1 MIGRGLLWAAIA
13 AFFAI
18 TLTAAYLVV
27 ASDKNLLR
35 MATALIPGRGE
46 RLIVTAPLGE
56 FGRTLEAT
64 DLALQKGLLWQV
76 LKKHHVEW
84 YADRVRE
91 ATDATVAN
99 KSQAEISTMLMQA
112 VVKLRRQYAAEATSA
127 PVARLKSIATLF
139 TANLVRLRAHNI
151 DTCYQ
156 FVSAGE
162 GAPAVVELMQ
172 SPEHTSALQA
182 QLVATFEA
190 INEGRRATRIYPQP
204 KPEDYDALVKLLET
218 RGWKNADLQL
228 FSDSAALAKASP
240 ETVCRLVTE
249 WFESQLAIEDPDVQ
263 LRLIV
268 DSLRPVVAG

>member
-46 RLIVTAPLGE
+46 KVTVTAPIAG
-56 FGRTLEAT
+56 FARTTEAT
-64 DLALQKGLLWQV
+64 DQALQKSVLWQV
-76 LKKHHVEW
+76 LKKYHGDW
-84 YADRVRE
+84 YAERVRE
-91 ATDATVAN
+91 ATEAAVAN
-99 KSQAEISTMLMQA
+99 KSQGEIASAMMQG

-139 TANLVRLRAHNI
+139 TANLVRMRAHSI
-151 DTCYQ
+151 DSCYQ

-162 GAPAVVELMQ
+162 GAPAVVTLLQ
-172 SPEHTSALQA
+172 VPEFTSTLQA

-190 INEGRRATRIYPQP
+190 IEEGRRATRIYPQP
-204 KPEDYDALVKLLET
+204 KPEDYDVLVKLLEA
-218 RGWKNADLQL
+218 RGWKNADMQL
-228 FSDSAALAKASP
+228 FSDSGALAKASP

-249 WFESQLAIEDPDVQ
+249 WFESQLAIDDPDIQ